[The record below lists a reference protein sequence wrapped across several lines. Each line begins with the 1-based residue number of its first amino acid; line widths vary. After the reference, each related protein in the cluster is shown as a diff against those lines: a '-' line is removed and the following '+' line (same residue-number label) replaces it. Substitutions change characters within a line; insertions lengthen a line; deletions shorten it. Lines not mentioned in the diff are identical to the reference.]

1 MKRYLWQHPDIMGTK
16 LNTLALVAT
25 ITGAVIL
32 LATDLAEAVT
42 LASRLVPIF
51 VFVTGMS
58 VVVNISAQI
67 GVFDVVTQMLERI
80 APGSVVMRRYALWAG
95 LILISIIV
103 TVFLSLD
110 TTAILLT
117 PLAVAVAR
125 RNGLNLVA
133 VSLAVVWIA
142 NIASLP
148 LPVSNLTN
156 LLALSGQGFSTATDY
171 MRQALLPGL
180 VAIAVV
186 VVASW
191 VVYARS
197 SVNPEGKTCP
207 PPVKM
212 PGDGLLLAAL
222 ITLGILLPALA
233 SPILYW
239 VSSTVAAVV
248 LFSLSAVMRRDLI
261 SFTLVPWPSL
271 LLATALSTVATAVN
285 SLGGA
290 ELIRALLGNAEQ
302 SPAGLFTIAAAGA
315 LASNL
320 INNIPAFLALEP
332 AVTTSTGYLALLIGV
347 NAGPLITP
355 WASLATLLWHDQ
367 LVRAGV
373 VFRWRT
379 YMMLGLILV
388 PFAIL
393 LPTAALIVQVT

>member
-1 MKRYLWQHPDIMGTK
+1 MGVLGGK
-16 LNTLALVAT
+16 LNILALGSTLA
-25 ITGAVIL
+25 GAVLL
-32 LATDLAEAVT
+32 LATDLSEAAT

-51 VFVTGMS
+51 VFVIGMS
-58 VVVNISAQI
+58 VVVNIAAQI
-67 GVFDVVTQMLERI
+67 GVFDVVTQMLEHV
-80 APGSVVMRRYALWAG
+80 APASASMRQHALWAG
-95 LILISIIV
+95 LILLSIIV

-117 PLAVAVAR
+117 PLAVAVAK
-125 RNGLNLVA
+125 RNGLNLMA

-171 MRQALLPGL
+171 ISQALLPGL

-191 VVYARS
+191 AVYARS
-197 SVNPEGKTCP
+197 
-207 PPVKM
+207 PVESERTLRPSPARM
-212 PGDGLLLAAL
+212 PGDPLLLAAL
-222 ITLGILLPALA
+222 ITLGMLLPALA
-233 SPILYW
+233 SPIPYW
-239 VSSTVAAVV
+239 ISSTVAAVV

-261 SFTLVPWPSL
+261 SFSLVPWPSL

-290 ELIRALLGNAEQ
+290 ETIRALLGAAEQ
-302 SPAGLFTIAAAGA
+302 SSAGLFAIAAAGA

-332 AVTTSTGYLALLIGV
+332 AVNTSTGYLALLIGV

-379 YMMLGLILV
+379 YMMLGVVLT
-388 PFAIL
+388 PFALL
-393 LPTAALIVQVT
+393 LPTAALAIQVI